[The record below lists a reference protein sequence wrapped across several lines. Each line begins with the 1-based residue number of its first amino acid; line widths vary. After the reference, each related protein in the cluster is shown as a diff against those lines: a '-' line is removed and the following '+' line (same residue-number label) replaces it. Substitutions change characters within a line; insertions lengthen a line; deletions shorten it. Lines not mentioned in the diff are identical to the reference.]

1 MIVLTSIASIA
12 VFINALWVFGVV
24 RVSSDVL
31 VSTRETVAVM
41 RDDTLDDAA
50 REKAVRRASLRL
62 LGAFMSILVRSALA
76 FAASL
81 LPIWLATLAG
91 FVRTEE
97 VFRYLARWDV
107 ILISSVIITVGYLVW
122 IRIRPS
128 R

>member
-1 MIVLTSIASIA
+1 MIVLTSIVSIA
-12 VFINALWVFGVV
+12 VFISALWVFGVV
-24 RVSSDVL
+24 RVSSDAL
-31 VSTRETVAVM
+31 VSTREAVAVM
-41 RDDTLDDAA
+41 RDESLDDAA

-62 LGAFMSILVRSALA
+62 LGAFLSILVRSALA

-81 LPIWLATLAG
+81 LPIWLAARTG
-91 FVRTEE
+91 IVRTEE

-107 ILISSVIITVGYLVW
+107 ILTSSVILTVGYVIW